1 MHEHFFISCNNC
13 MYINYLPDSEVLVVI
28 IGDGVPSPTDVLA
41 VT

>member
-1 MHEHFFISCNNC
+1 MHENFFISGNNC
-13 MYINYLPDSEVLVVI
+13 MYLPDSEVLVVI